1 MYDNALDEFAS
12 WPMVLATAQVIEG
25 IRGILAAVRSDA
37 SLQPADVTEELI
49 MMLAR
54 DDSNPEPMD
63 VAVCREIEDWV
74 VENWQEDSPEL
85 VDAMSALILTCG
97 MTRGMG
103 LLEKAAESANDKVR
117 TIAQDTLAEAVRDRL
132 KGWKTV
138 T

>member
-1 MYDNALDEFAS
+1 MYHNALDEFAS
-12 WPMVLATAQVIEG
+12 WSMVLTTAQVIEG

-63 VAVCREIEDWV
+63 VAVYREIEDWV

-97 MTRGMG
+97 MTRGMA
-103 LLEKAAESANDKVR
+103 LLEKAAEAANDKVR
-117 TIAQDTLAEAVRDRL
+117 TVAQDTLAEAARDRL